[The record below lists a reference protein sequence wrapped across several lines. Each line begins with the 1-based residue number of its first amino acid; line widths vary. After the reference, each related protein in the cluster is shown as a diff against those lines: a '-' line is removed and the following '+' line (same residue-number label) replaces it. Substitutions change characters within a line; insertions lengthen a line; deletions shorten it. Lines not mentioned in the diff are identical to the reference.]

1 MIRTSPI
8 ISNGGRGATIKV
20 TKTFKK
26 IQVLCICFNSASC
39 IYNTLKTWEPYT
51 DRFRILINGGF
62 FSEFNQVED
71 TIAQLGLLKKPVIYY
86 VEPFVNFSDCRNR
99 LIEKSYDP
107 EYTIIMID
115 DSYELRRW
123 KYPDPNIADQA
134 VRIQT
139 GKHKYYSNRI
149 FNYLA
154 VYKNEIHEI
163 VESDK
168 SVISGIVVYDNI
180 TYESHKLRRFSRL
193 EKQIDLLKNKEDPR
207 SLYYTAAA
215 YLNLYMSNLKSKD
228 ETLNAIFNR
237 LLINDTNTE
246 EYRATK
252 EFLKLF

>member
-1 MIRTSPI
+1 MTTLLRTSPI
-8 ISNGGRGATIKV
+8 IKV
-20 TKTFKK
+20 TKTYKK

-51 DRFRILINGGF
+51 DRFMILLNGGF
-62 FSEFNQVED
+62 DNNYSQVED
-71 TIAQLGLLKKPVIYY
+71 TIAQLGLIKKPVIYY

-107 EYTIIMID
+107 EYTMIFID
-115 DSYELRRW
+115 DSYELKTW
-123 KYPDPNIADQA
+123 KRPYQEVPDQA

-149 FNYLA
+149 FNY
-154 VYKNEIHEI
+154 YCKYQNEIHEI
-163 VESDK
+163 VNSDF

-180 TYESHKLRRFSRL
+180 TYESHKLRRFDRL
-193 EKQIDLLKNKEDPR
+193 NKQIDLLKDKEDPR
-207 SLYYTAAA
+207 SLYYTACA
-215 YLNLYMSNLKSKD
+215 YINLYMSNLKSKD